1 MKVKSIKYLFVVL
14 VAIQCCQSCKKAW
27 LDIKPD
33 QSLVVPETLKDVEAI
48 LNNTGVFNQSV
59 TPRLGEMSSDD
70 YYITSS
76 VFQAR
81 NDLDR
86 NVHTWAPGYLYGSTL
101 NLSDWDGAYRM
112 IYNSNVALETL
123 AAINVTNASNLN
135 WENLRGQ
142 ALFFRAHA
150 YYQLAQIFS
159 KPYSK
164 VTASTDLGLIVRTVS
179 NINEPSIRF
188 SVQASYEKILA
199 DLKEAKDLLTNTT
212 PTYPTIPYRPAA
224 LALLARTYLVM
235 ENYDSAL
242 FYADETLKVKN
253 TLVKYSSSYNSSI
266 ANPIPRYSAEII
278 FDCSMPGTTVFPHN
292 NGQGIVY
299 STLYKSFS
307 VDDARRT
314 IFFKEIPSPG
324 GRLAFCG
331 SYSGVA
337 ANLFTGIATDEIYL
351 IRAECNAR
359 KNNVSPAMADLN
371 LLLEKR
377 WKHTATF
384 LPLNAVDAEDALRK
398 ILTERRKELCF
409 RGVRWTDLRR
419 LNMDLRFQKTLTRVI
434 NNQMYTLLPNDNR
447 YVLSIPN
454 SEILISGVDQN
465 PR

>member
-242 FYADETLKVKN
+242 FL
-253 TLVKYSSSYNSSI
+253 
-266 ANPIPRYSAEII
+266 
-278 FDCSMPGTTVFPHN
+278 
-292 NGQGIVY
+292 
-299 STLYKSFS
+299 
-307 VDDARRT
+307 
-314 IFFKEIPSPG
+314 
-324 GRLAFCG
+324 CG
-331 SYSGVA
+331 
-337 ANLFTGIATDEIYL
+337 
-351 IRAECNAR
+351 
-359 KNNVSPAMADLN
+359 
-371 LLLEKR
+371 
-377 WKHTATF
+377 
-384 LPLNAVDAEDALRK
+384 
-398 ILTERRKELCF
+398 
-409 RGVRWTDLRR
+409 
-419 LNMDLRFQKTLTRVI
+419 
-434 NNQMYTLLPNDNR
+434 
-447 YVLSIPN
+447 
-454 SEILISGVDQN
+454 
-465 PR
+465 